1 MNEIYERGYTVPEEG
16 ISDSD
21 AINRAVMQ
29 AKEMGLCKTV
39 IPRYNKRLGACRWE
53 LDTPVLIPDGFT
65 FVLDNAEIAFSDN
78 GTLLAMGEE
87 RKPLEHIH
95 IYGTGNARLTDEGVY
110 GAMIRLAFVR
120 SARIHGIAIQNR
132 TARGIFCLGVTE
144 SVLSD
149 ITFDGNIST
158 SDTESEG
165 RRKSAGGIML
175 SAGCRDVTVT
185 HIFGKTNGHGIEVS
199 AFSGETE
206 SDITRNI
213 TIRDIHTDC
222 GTFSNVRLVNADGHM
237 LQGIMIDG
245 VTDTSREGGLYRG
258 RATVTIGDAVFGRM
272 PAALGEIRDITVK
285 NITSRA
291 YSAVNV
297 VNSVQDIT
305 VADISIRDD
314 GGCALSCDRTLEY
327 NNIYLCNI
335 KFDDRTAP
343 PYPIAEV
350 RKVAYI
356 QPPEDTTR
364 HIYPYRAVCNM
375 RDIHGNNFK
384 INGIYANMVDNLL
397 RITGKNRLEM
407 YDVDVLNIV
416 YDDIVGEDCM
426 VNEEF

>member
-1 MNEIYERGYTVPEEG
+1 MIDIYERGYTVPKEG

-29 AKEMGLCKTV
+29 AVEMGLFKTV
-39 IPRYNKRLGACRWE
+39 IPRYNKRSGTCRWE
-53 LDTPVLIPDGFT
+53 LDTPVLIPEGFT
-65 FVLDNAEIAFSDN
+65 FVLDNAELVFSDN
-78 GTLLAMGEE
+78 GSLLAMGEE
-87 RKPLEHIH
+87 RKPLNNIH

-120 SARIHGIAIQNR
+120 NARVYGLTVCNR
-132 TARGIFCLGVTE
+132 TARGIFCLGLSE

-149 ITFDGNIST
+149 ITFDGNIS
-158 SDTESEG
+158 SVDTGTED

-185 HIFGKTNGHGIEVS
+185 HIFGTTNGHGIEVS

-206 SDITRNI
+206 SDVTRNI
-213 TIRDIHTDC
+213 TIRDVHTDC

-237 LQGIMIDG
+237 LQGIMVDG
-245 VTDTSREGGLYRG
+245 VTDISREGSLYRG
-258 RATVTIGDAVFGRM
+258 RATVAVGDAVFGRM

-291 YSAVNV
+291 YSAVNL

-305 VADISIRDD
+305 VADISIRED

-327 NNIYLCNI
+327 HNIYLCNI
-335 KFDDRTAP
+335 KFDDRTTP

-407 YDVDVLNIV
+407 FDVDVFHIV
-416 YDDIVGEDCM
+416 YDDIVGEDCTI
-426 VNEEF
+426 NEEF